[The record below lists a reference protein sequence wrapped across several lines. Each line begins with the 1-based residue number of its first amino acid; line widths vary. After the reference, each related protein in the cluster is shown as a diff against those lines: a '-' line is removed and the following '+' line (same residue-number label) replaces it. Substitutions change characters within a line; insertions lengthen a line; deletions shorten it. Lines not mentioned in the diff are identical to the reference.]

1 MNYVRRLHT
10 RGSSDPEAVS
20 GSSTKIEV
28 KIAYLGDFLFKK
40 CPRRAVFDDFV
51 VENTTKSEDPV
62 TARKT
67 GSSVWSVELYF
78 GIDVCFWPLD
88 NIFIQKLPL

>member
-20 GSSTKIEV
+20 GSSTKNPV
-28 KIAYLGDFLFKK
+28 KIRHLGDFLMIFIQ
-40 CPRRAVFDDFV
+40 
-51 VENTTKSEDPV
+51 KSEDPV

-88 NIFIQKLPL
+88 NNFIQKLPL

>member
-1 MNYVRRLHT
+1 M
-10 RGSSDPEAVS
+10 
-20 GSSTKIEV
+20 IF
-28 KIAYLGDFLFKK
+28 IQ
-40 CPRRAVFDDFV
+40 
-51 VENTTKSEDPV
+51 KSEDPV

>member
-28 KIAYLGDFLFKK
+28 KIAYLGDFLLIDELKREK
-40 CPRRAVFDDFV
+40 R
-51 VENTTKSEDPV
+51 EDPV

-67 GSSVWSVELYF
+67 GSSVWSVELYILESMFVF
-78 GIDVCFWPLD
+78 GLWIIILFKSYLYNKALKCLC
-88 NIFIQKLPL
+88 Q

>member
-1 MNYVRRLHT
+1 MSVDCMPEVVRT
-10 RGSSDPEAVS
+10 RRQYPAAPPEKVS
-20 GSSTKIEV
+20 KN
-28 KIAYLGDFLFKK
+28 AYLGDFLLIDELKK
-40 CPRRAVFDDFV
+40 RKR
-51 VENTTKSEDPV
+51 EDPV

>member
-1 MNYVRRLHT
+1 MV
-10 RGSSDPEAVS
+10 
-20 GSSTKIEV
+20 
-28 KIAYLGDFLFKK
+28 
-40 CPRRAVFDDFV
+40 FV
-51 VENTTKSEDPV
+51 VEFTTKNEDPV

-88 NIFIQKLPL
+88 NNFIQKLPL